1 MGPIS
6 TVQITEGKKP
16 FMFLWNQEMK
26 EKKPFLP
33 VKVFPSFIFLK
44 PSFFSDEKRD
54 PVPREGKKA
63 FFCPIWSCHPHHGL
77 PEKKKKP
84 GRRKFVVENWAI
96 I

>member
-44 PSFFSDEKRD
+44 PSFFSEEKRD
-54 PVPREGKKA
+54 PVLR
-63 FFCPIWSCHPHHGL
+63 
-77 PEKKKKP
+77 EKKLFLPNLVSSPSPRSPRKEKKP